1 MTLTPMASSQ
11 KVAGRRL
18 ADVALGRVPAPSGS
32 YIDRTRVER
41 SSKESYDPDRERQ
54 LWEAV
59 EDLRSSVA
67 S

>member
-1 MTLTPMASSQ
+1 MMLTPMASSQ
-11 KVAGRRL
+11 KAAGQRL
-18 ADVALGRVPAPSGS
+18 TDVALGRIPAPSGS

-54 LWEAV
+54 LWETV
-59 EDLRSSVA
+59 EDLCLSVA